1 MAVEDTASTAH
12 VWTRIYPAGVG
23 QDPEIH
29 DESAAHAWRARVAA
43 SPDQRAVLYRGR
55 TFTTSDI
62 DREAEALVSGFL
74 ARGLHKSSIIGI
86 YLQNVPQFAVA
97 LLAAWKIGVI
107 PLVLNPMYRG
117 RELRALI
124 DDSAASAIICDEGDL
139 DQVRTTLTGSSV
151 TWVLTTNDDEYAGD
165 TTVTSTD
172 ASATPATSTGAEA
185 AGPEPGITVEA
196 WSDVLAAHRADAST
210 HRTDLLP
217 GLDDAGLLTYTSG
230 TTGPAKGAIA
240 THRNILAVARSYGAW
255 MSLGE
260 GDVMLAIAPLFH
272 ITGAVACAAT
282 SLIHPITLDF
292 IGRVSAEKIVTAMRE
307 DEVTVTIGSITVY
320 NALLEHETATA
331 DDLRSVRYLYS
342 GGAPVPPATVERFR
356 NRFGLYI
363 HNIYGM
369 TETASAVIG
378 VPPNTEAPVDPATDT
393 LAIGVPFPGLE
404 ARIVDV
410 ADGSVITDTTAGEL
424 ELRGPQVAPGYL
436 GRTEANEAAFDDGWL
451 RTGDVGVMDDA
462 GWIYLVDRIKDQINA
477 SGYKVWPREVEDV
490 LYEHPA
496 VLEAAVVGQPDDYRG
511 ETVVAYVSLRT
522 GQQAAPEELIAFTK
536 ERLAAYKYPRIVHV
550 MSDLPKTHTGK
561 IQRRLLRNSGTE
573 AAPQN

>member
-1 MAVEDTASTAH
+1 MAADSTSTTTEH
-12 VWTRIYPAGVG
+12 VWTRLYPAGISETPQINDKSV
-23 QDPEIH
+23 
-29 DESAAHAWRARVAA
+29 AHAWNARVAA
-43 SPDQRAVLYRGR
+43 NPDQTAVIYAGS
-55 TFTTSDI
+55 TFTTTDI
-62 DREAEALVSGFL
+62 DREAEALATGFI
-74 ARGLHKSSIIGI
+74 ARGLQESSIIGV

-97 LLAAWKIGVI
+97 LLAAWKIGVV

-124 DDSAASAIICDEGDL
+124 DDSQAQAIICDESDL
-139 DQVRTTLTGSSV
+139 AQVTSTLTGSSL
-151 TWVLTTNDDEYAGD
+151 TWALTTNDDEYAADSTKTATTD
-165 TTVTSTD
+165 T
-172 ASATPATSTGAEA
+172 PAEA
-185 AGPEPGITVEA
+185 ADPESGIAVDSWARFLDGYRTD
-196 WSDVLAAHRADAST
+196 DVT
-210 HRTDLLP
+210 HRTELLP
-217 GLDDAGLLTYTSG
+217 GLDDAALLTYTSG
-230 TTGPAKGAIA
+230 TTGPAKGAIG
-240 THRNILAVARSYGAW
+240 THRNILTVARSYRDW

-260 GDVMLAIAPLFH
+260 GDVVLAIAPLFH

-282 SLIHPITLDF
+282 SLIAPVVLDF
-292 IGRVSAEKIVTAMRE
+292 IGRVNADKIVTAIR
-307 DEVTVTIGSITVY
+307 DDKVTATVGSITVY

-331 DDLRSVRYLYS
+331 EDLKSIRYLYS

-356 NRFGLYI
+356 SRFGHYI

-369 TETASAVIG
+369 TETCSAVIG

-404 ARIVDV
+404 ARVVDV

-424 ELRGPQVAPGYL
+424 ELRGPQITPGYL
-436 GRTEANEAAFDDGWL
+436 GRPEANEATFDDGWL
-451 RTGDVGVMDDA
+451 RTGDVAVMDEH

-511 ETVVAYVSLRT
+511 ETVVAYVSLRA
-522 GQQAAPEELIAFTK
+522 GQQASPDELIAFAK
-536 ERLAAYKYPRIVHV
+536 ERLAAYKYPRTVHV

-561 IQRRLLRNSGTE
+561 IQRRMLRDSGTE
-573 AAPQN
+573 AAPTES

>member
-1 MAVEDTASTAH
+1 M
-12 VWTRIYPAGVG
+12 
-23 QDPEIH
+23 
-29 DESAAHAWRARVAA
+29 
-43 SPDQRAVLYRGR
+43 
-55 TFTTSDI
+55 
-62 DREAEALVSGFL
+62 
-74 ARGLHKSSIIGI
+74 
-86 YLQNVPQFAVA
+86 A

-151 TWVLTTNDDEYAGD
+151 TWVLTTNNDEYAGD

-255 MSLGE
+255 ISLGE

-342 GGAPVPPATVERFR
+342 GGAPVPR
-356 NRFGLYI
+356 
-363 HNIYGM
+363 
-369 TETASAVIG
+369 
-378 VPPNTEAPVDPATDT
+378 PPWSGSGTD
-393 LAIGVPFPGLE
+393 
-404 ARIVDV
+404 
-410 ADGSVITDTTAGEL
+410 S
-424 ELRGPQVAPGYL
+424 
-436 GRTEANEAAFDDGWL
+436 
-451 RTGDVGVMDDA
+451 
-462 GWIYLVDRIKDQINA
+462 
-477 SGYKVWPREVEDV
+477 
-490 LYEHPA
+490 
-496 VLEAAVVGQPDDYRG
+496 
-511 ETVVAYVSLRT
+511 
-522 GQQAAPEELIAFTK
+522 AFTSTTST
-536 ERLAAYKYPRIVHV
+536 A
-550 MSDLPKTHTGK
+550 
-561 IQRRLLRNSGTE
+561 
-573 AAPQN
+573 